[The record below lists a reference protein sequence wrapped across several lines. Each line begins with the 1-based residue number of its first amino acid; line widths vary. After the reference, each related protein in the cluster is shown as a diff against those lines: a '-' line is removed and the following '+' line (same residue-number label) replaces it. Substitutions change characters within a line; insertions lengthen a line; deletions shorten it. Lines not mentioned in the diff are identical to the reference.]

1 MNKQTVEEGSVMAK
15 DPVCGMK
22 VNKEKVGATSV
33 YKGETYYFC
42 KSGCKVH
49 FDKDPEKIL
58 AEGPMG
64 MLWLIREFIL
74 SVFKK

>member
-1 MNKQTVEEGSVMAK
+1 MKKQTVEGGVIMAI

-22 VNKEKVGATSV
+22 VNKEKAAATSV

-42 KSGCKVH
+42 KSGCKAH

-58 AEGPMG
+58 EEGPMG
-64 MLWLIREFIL
+64 MLRMIREFIL
-74 SVFKK
+74 GLFNK